1 MKLSVVMPVYNEEAT
16 LREIVARVL
25 ATPYEKELIL
35 VDDCSQDSSPEI
47 IAELEAAHPEV
58 RAFRHETNSG
68 KGAALRTGFQNVQGD
83 AVVIQDADLEYDPT
97 EYAKLLVPFE
107 AGEADVVYGSRFLG
121 GAYTLEVNFWR
132 YHGNRTLTRV
142 SNLFTGLRLTDM
154 ETCYKLMRADVA
166 RDQSVA
172 IMLPVGS
179 WTIEW
184 EAPNGDA
191 QMHELIVEPGN
202 EVQPFSFVD

>member
-1 MKLSVVMPVYNEEAT
+1 MPV
-16 LREIVARVL
+16 
-25 ATPYEKELIL
+25 EL
-35 VDDCSQDSSPEI
+35 
-47 IAELEAAHPEV
+47 
-58 RAFRHETNSG
+58 
-68 KGAALRTGFQNVQGD
+68 
-83 AVVIQDADLEYDPT
+83 
-97 EYAKLLVPFE
+97 
-107 AGEADVVYGSRFLG
+107 
-121 GAYTLEVNFWR
+121 
-132 YHGNRTLTRV
+132 
-142 SNLFTGLRLTDM
+142 
-154 ETCYKLMRADVA
+154 RADVA